1 MYTKIR
7 NKKILNAN
15 KIIEI
20 QKKQFCIMMRTSNRI
35 AGGLARQIL
44 STALQLG
51 LNLKLDNDT
60 AGGGYCFY
68 DVSLKL
74 VVFNCLNSRT

>member
-20 QKKQFCIMMRTSNRI
+20 QKT
-35 AGGLARQIL
+35 
-44 STALQLG
+44 
-51 LNLKLDNDT
+51 
-60 AGGGYCFY
+60 
-68 DVSLKL
+68 
-74 VVFNCLNSRT
+74 VVAAKAPVQWPKR

>member
-1 MYTKIR
+1 M
-7 NKKILNAN
+7 LVFSS
-15 KIIEI
+15 
-20 QKKQFCIMMRTSNRI
+20 QQFCIMMRTSNRI